1 MNKAMAYLMGADAI
15 AKSNDNLAET
25 IRFSNRELGEKLESI
40 SQAEIKSK
48 DRVDITLE
56 EYENMKRTI
65 EKLTFDNRCMRDVLD
80 RIEVPIHRKIIPDS
94 IRNYCTEDRRNFR
107 YIYTIEFAIDEW
119 DMLNNID

>member
-1 MNKAMAYLMGADAI
+1 MNKALTYLMGADAI
-15 AKSNDNLAET
+15 AESNNNLAET

-56 EYENMKRTI
+56 EYERMKRTI
-65 EKLTFDNRCMRDVLD
+65 EKLTFDNKCMRAVLD

-94 IRNYCTEDRRNFR
+94 IRNYCTKDLAHHR

-119 DMLNNID
+119 DMDKD

>member
-1 MNKAMAYLMGADAI
+1 MMTKAYAYLKGAQAV
-15 AKSNDNLAET
+15 AKSNDRLADT
-25 IRFSNRELGEKLESI
+25 IACSNRRLGEKLESI

-56 EYENMKRTI
+56 EYERMKSEIKR
-65 EKLTFDNRCMRDVLD
+65 LTYENEGMREILD

-94 IRNYCTEDRRNFR
+94 IRNYCTKDLAHHR

-119 DMLNNID
+119 DMDKD

>member
-1 MNKAMAYLMGADAI
+1 MRNALAYLMGADVI
-15 AKSNDNLAET
+15 AESNNNLAET

-56 EYENMKRTI
+56 EYERMKRTI
-65 EKLTFDNRCMRDVLD
+65 EKLTFDNRCMSEVLD

-94 IRNYCTEDRRNFR
+94 IRNYCTKDLAHHR

-119 DMLNNID
+119 DM